1 MNIMVKLGFGV
12 AVLLSGTA
20 SSFAQGATQSPAS
33 PNSSNNLPQ
42 SPDSVPSGA
51 RTLPP
56 GTTGTQ
62 QMGTI
67 GTTRVQ
73 PEPATPSPGIPS
85 ASPEAAKSSAPK

>member
-20 SSFAQGATQSPAS
+20 SSFAQGATQSPPS
-33 PNSSNNLPQ
+33 PNSGNNLPQ
-42 SPDSVPSGA
+42 SPNSVPLGA

-56 GTTGTQ
+56 GTTGTER
-62 QMGTI
+62 MGTI

-73 PEPATPSPGIPS
+73 PEPATPSPGTPS